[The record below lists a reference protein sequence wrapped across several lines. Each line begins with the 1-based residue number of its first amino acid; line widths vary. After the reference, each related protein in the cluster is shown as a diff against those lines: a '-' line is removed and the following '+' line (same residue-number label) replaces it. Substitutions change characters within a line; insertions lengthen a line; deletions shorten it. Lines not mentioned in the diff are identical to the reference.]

1 MDTKQLYKSRTN
13 LTEQLQA
20 LAEKQYK
27 ETGEHRCKCQNK
39 DGRTVGEKLQQ
50 CQEITF
56 RVKMYMFLEQ
66 ITLKRYMTFYK

>member
-1 MDTKQLYKSRTN
+1 MGSLNGYKIAKSKSHTN
-13 LTEQLQA
+13 LTVQLQA

-50 CQEITF
+50 C
-56 RVKMYMFLEQ
+56 
-66 ITLKRYMTFYK
+66 